1 MFNITFMKKK
11 NFTFSDPTDA
21 KLYKLPILLV
31 WDRYYIDE
39 DGTYH
44 YAVAKEGH
52 WIRFIFDVIRYEIKN
67 FRHQ

>member
-11 NFTFSDPTDA
+11 SFTFSDPTEA

-39 DGTYH
+39 AGKYH

-52 WIRFIFDVIRYEIKN
+52 WIRFIFDVIRNEIKI
-67 FRHQ
+67 FRHR